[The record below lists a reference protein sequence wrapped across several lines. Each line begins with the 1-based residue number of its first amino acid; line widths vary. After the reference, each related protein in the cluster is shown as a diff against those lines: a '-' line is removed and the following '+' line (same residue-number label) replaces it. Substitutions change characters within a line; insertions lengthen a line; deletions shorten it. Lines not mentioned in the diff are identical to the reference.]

1 MLSSLA
7 PDHAFPARHRRPTDI
22 IAALLSAEMRD
33 TNPGSLTGG
42 LLTCDL
48 DRPNNEAMASLEGL
62 TTNTNAGQCAAAHA
76 TTRLLD
82 ETIEL
87 RFFPTPGEDELWVVM
102 PETRLPL
109 DLRSGEQVL
118 SQLLGRKV
126 WITQDNGRYQE
137 SLPFPAGAP

>member
-1 MLSSLA
+1 
-7 PDHAFPARHRRPTDI
+7 
-22 IAALLSAEMRD
+22 
-33 TNPGSLTGG
+33 
-42 LLTCDL
+42 
-48 DRPNNEAMASLEGL
+48 MASLEGL
-62 TTNTNAGQCAAAHA
+62 TTNTNAGQRAAADA
-76 TTRLLD
+76 TARLLD

-87 RFFPTPGEDELWVVM
+87 RFFATPGEDELWVVM

-137 SLPFPAGAP
+137 SLPFPTSAQ